1 MTSLQSSERQT
12 LKAHI
17 LYLNAELEKSRR
29 QCSMKT
35 DLLQRMLNPDDLG
48 HAVSQEIR
56 VLVYQILIEDSHNER
71 ASWNR

>member
-1 MTSLQSSERQT
+1 MTSLQSTERQT

-17 LYLNAELEKSRR
+17 LWLGKELEKSRR
-29 QCSMKT
+29 QCSAKT
-35 DLLQRMLNPDDLG
+35 DLLQRMMDPDDLG

-71 ASWNR
+71 SAWNR

>member
-17 LYLNAELEKSRR
+17 VWLGNELEKSRR
-29 QCSMKT
+29 QCRTKT
-35 DLLQRMLNPDDLG
+35 ELLQRMMDPDDLG

-56 VLVYQILIEDSHNER
+56 TLVYQILIEDSHNER
-71 ASWNR
+71 EKWNR

>member
-29 QCSMKT
+29 QCSSKT
-35 DLLQRMLNPDDLG
+35 ELLQRMLNPDDLG
-48 HAVSQEIR
+48 HAVSDEVR
-56 VLVYQILIEDSHNER
+56 VLAYQILIEDSHNER
-71 ASWNR
+71 AAWNR

>member
-29 QCSMKT
+29 QCRMKT
-35 DLLQRMLNPDDLG
+35 DLLQRMMDPDDLG

-56 VLVYQILIEDSHNER
+56 TLVYQILIEDSHNER
-71 ASWNR
+71 AAWNK

>member
-17 LYLNAELEKSRR
+17 IWLGNELEKSRR
-29 QCSMKT
+29 QCRDKT
-35 DLLQRMLNPDDLG
+35 ELLKRMLNPEDLG

-56 VLVYQILIEDSHNER
+56 TLVYQILIEDSHIER
-71 ASWNR
+71 DSWNR